1 MPFTYK
7 AAAAGGGAAPE
18 LGWRRFLFDGATN
31 EDPHSQT
38 ASLVEDG
45 DSTHWTSN
53 TAVTITTG
61 SPDYNNIPNN
71 GSVYIRPLVDG
82 NGDAITWNK
91 PFVVQCRLER
101 VSPTTGTGSVT
112 NKMLYWAFGLT
123 DAASSVAS
131 AKFIGQTTSWNSS
144 SQSRH
149 YRTREG
155 SQDNAQ
161 NTTLGW
167 DVYFMIVHGPKK
179 NTQASHT
186 QICSYVYDPA
196 DPPNNAEANMNT
208 YNIGS
213 QRITGAGP
221 VYAFGSVGCM
231 ATTSVARSG
240 KFRIWYQAAASGL
253 EWII

>member
-7 AAAAGGGAAPE
+7 AAAAGGGAAPD
-18 LGWRRFLFDGATN
+18 LGWRRFLFDGAPN
-31 EDPHSQT
+31 EDPSSQP
-38 ASLVEDG
+38 AARVEAADATPWPAN
-45 DSTHWTSN
+45 SS
-53 TAVTITTG
+53 VTITTG
-61 SPDYNNIPNN
+61 SPDYGNIPNN

-82 NGDAITWNK
+82 NGDTITWNK

-101 VSPTTGTGSVT
+101 ISPTSGTGSVT

-123 DAASSVAS
+123 DAASNLAS
-131 AKFIGQTTSWNSS
+131 ARFIGQTTSWNSS

-149 YRTREG
+149 YRMREG
-155 SQDNAQ
+155 SLDNAQ
-161 NTTLGW
+161 NATLGW

-179 NTQASHT
+179 NSQSGHT
-186 QICSYVYDPA
+186 QVCSYVYDPA
-196 DPPNNAEANMNT
+196 DPPNNAEAAMNT
-208 YNIGS
+208 YNIGNK
-213 QRITGAGP
+213 RIPGSGA